1 MIKKNGCRE
10 IILTT
15 VCDNRMITK
24 YEIFTNL
31 ITDKVDLST
40 NQRCDCGLSQIIR
53 LNVITFSALLNDG
66 MTTYRSSH
74 GT

>member
-1 MIKKNGCRE
+1 M
-10 IILTT
+10 TT
-15 VCDNRMITK
+15 ACDNRMITK
-24 YEIFTNL
+24 YIIFANM

-40 NQRCDCGLSQIIR
+40 NQRCVCGLSQIIR

>member
-1 MIKKNGCRE
+1 M
-10 IILTT
+10 
-15 VCDNRMITK
+15 
-24 YEIFTNL
+24 

>member
-1 MIKKNGCRE
+1 M
-10 IILTT
+10 TT
-15 VCDNRMITK
+15 VCDNIMITK
-24 YEIFTNL
+24 YIIFANM
-31 ITDKVDLST
+31 ITDKGDLST
-40 NQRCDCGLSQIIR
+40 NQRCDCRLSQIIR

>member
-10 IILTT
+10 SILTT

-24 YEIFTNL
+24 YIIFVNM
-31 ITDKVDLST
+31 ITDKVDLFT
-40 NQRCDCGLSQIIR
+40 NQRFDCGLSQIIC
-53 LNVITFSALLNDG
+53 LDVITFSALLNDG

>member
-1 MIKKNGCRE
+1 M
-10 IILTT
+10 
-15 VCDNRMITK
+15 
-24 YEIFTNL
+24 

-66 MTTYRSSH
+66 DCEKKSVNKILL
-74 GT
+74 

>member
-10 IILTT
+10 SVLTT

-24 YEIFTNL
+24 YIIFVNM
-31 ITDKVDLST
+31 ITDKVDLFT